1 MGTRRLRRCGV
12 SERTE
17 KFYEHLI
24 LLTHFYAFSAGRL
37 DEVQENDEVWFM
49 FFAFTS
55 LYTLIFVM
63 YQKNANKDKIFNFWL
78 SIMYM
83 YIKSSQQP
91 CHRGINDIYI
101 HSQDSYLSW
110 LRQQIDFIGVCLSI
124 DKRNWLKNLMRASF
138 SKISLKF
145 RTFTL
150 LCRKGNKKKTK
161 EEKIYVRFMFRKGK
175 KGDES
180 CWMIFFSLSFLLRQ
194 VCFFRSI
201 LCRQKHGYS
210 LIYKQHLSYVEL
222 LMGWEI
228 QRLKYQ
234 ISLKLKLYRFYF
246 FL

>member
-1 MGTRRLRRCGV
+1 MKWHEKKKGEIIMGTRRLRRCGV

-55 LYTLIFVM
+55 LYTRIFVM
-63 YQKNANKDKIFNFWL
+63 YRKNANKDKIFNFWL

-180 CWMIFFSLSFLLRQ
+180 CWMIFFLFLFYWGRCAFFDLFSAGKNMGIRLFISNIWAMLSFLWDEK
-194 VCFFRSI
+194 F
-201 LCRQKHGYS
+201 KD
-210 LIYKQHLSYVEL
+210 
-222 LMGWEI
+222 
-228 QRLKYQ
+228 
-234 ISLKLKLYRFYF
+234 
-246 FL
+246 